1 MCGFLITCDNN
12 NQIDRFNRSFN
23 QIRSRGPDGS
33 RIEQHKNIL
42 KMGFH
47 RLSIIDDHE
56 RSMQPYFY
64 KNNILLYNGEF
75 YNYENIKKK
84 IQHNHKIEFHTK
96 SDTEVFLQ
104 NILINGI
111 KGYEDIIGMFAFS
124 IFDKSKNVIK
134 FGRDNFGIK
143 PLYYY
148 FDHKS
153 LIISSSLKSVNII
166 AQQKI
171 NNFNLINFNKY
182 GFTYGDETIYQNIN
196 ECRPGVE
203 YTIDLNMKT
212 LNTKSFFNLR
222 NIISNQKNN
231 YMNNDINFFR
241 ENIKLHLVSDV
252 KSCVLKSNGIDSNL
266 IAYYKNEIQKK
277 DEYIYFDKNK
287 INFKIKNSEQNFKS
301 VNLSEDEYQ
310 NYFQEYLDSLEYPTI
325 DGFNTYLITKISNQ
339 NKYKVCLSGL
349 GLDEIFDGYGIN
361 NKLRLAKIFNSFNI
375 FKKLP
380 YKPNNIKI
388 DKLMSCAN
396 CNDLLDYYLEVR
408 KISTQKN
415 LNKKFDTKEIENH
428 KSKLKTLILE
438 NLTITDIS
446 AYKKIDLIKLFEF
459 EFYLKNQLLKDSD
472 FFSMLNSVELRVPFI
487 EKRFIEN
494 ISNNNPK
501 NLGKRKFLFLNYKS
515 ILDNLNIEKQKE
527 GFVAHNFN
535 KLREINNF
543 ENIINIVNKKFN

>member
-12 NQIDRFNRSFN
+12 IQIDRFNRSFE
-23 QIRSRGPDGS
+23 QIRSRGPDCS
-33 RIEQHKNIL
+33 RITQHKNIL

-64 KNNILLYNGEF
+64 ENQILLYNGEF

-84 IQHNHKIEFHTK
+84 IQKNHKIEFHTK

-111 KGYEDIIGMFAFS
+111 EGYEDIIGMFAFA
-124 IFDKSKNVIK
+124 IFDKDKNVIK

-148 FDHKS
+148 FNHKS

-182 GFTYGDETIYQNIN
+182 GFTYGDETIYENIN

-203 YTIDLNMKT
+203 YTIDLNKKS
-212 LNTKSFFNLR
+212 LYSKSFFNLK

-231 YMNNDINFFR
+231 FRNNDVNYFK

-266 IAYYKNEIQKK
+266 IAYYKNEIEKK
-277 DEYIYFDKNK
+277 NEYIYFDKNS
-287 INFKIKNSEQNFKS
+287 INFRIQYSEQNFNS
-301 VNLSEDEYQ
+301 INLSEDEYQ

-361 NKLRLAKIFNSFNI
+361 KKIRLAKIFNSFNI
-375 FKKLP
+375 FKKLS
-380 YKPNNIKI
+380 YKSNNIKI
-388 DKLMSCAN
+388 DKLISCAS
-396 CNDLLDYYLEVR
+396 CSDILDYYLEVR
-408 KISTQKN
+408 KISTQIN
-415 LNKKFDTKEIENH
+415 LNKKFNIKEIENH
-428 KSKLKTLILE
+428 RSKLKTLISE
-438 NLTITDIS
+438 NLSITNIS
-446 AYKKIDLIKLFEF
+446 DYKKTDLIKLFEF

-487 EKRFIEN
+487 EKIFIKN
-494 ISNNNPK
+494 ISINNPK
-501 NLGKRKFLFLNYKS
+501 SINKRKFLFLNYKS

-527 GFVAHNFN
+527 GFIAHNFY
-535 KLREINNF
+535 KLKGIKSF

>member
-12 NQIDRFNRSFN
+12 IQIDRFNRSFE
-23 QIRSRGPDGS
+23 QIRSRGPDCS
-33 RIEQHKNIL
+33 RITQHKNIL

-64 KNNILLYNGEF
+64 ENQILLYNGEF

-84 IQHNHKIEFHTK
+84 IQKNHKIEFHTK

-111 KGYEDIIGMFAFS
+111 EGYEDIIGMFAFA
-124 IFDKSKNVIK
+124 IFDKDKNVIK

-148 FDHKS
+148 FNHKS

-182 GFTYGDETIYQNIN
+182 GFTYGDETIYENIN

-203 YTIDLNMKT
+203 YTIDLNKKS
-212 LNTKSFFNLR
+212 LYSKSFFNLK

-231 YMNNDINFFR
+231 FRNNDVNYFK

-266 IAYYKNEIQKK
+266 IAYYKNEIEKNN
-277 DEYIYFDKNK
+277 DYIYFDKNS
-287 INFKIKNSEQNFKS
+287 INFRIQYSEQNFNS
-301 VNLSEDEYQ
+301 INLSEDEYQ

-361 NKLRLAKIFNSFNI
+361 KKLRLAKIFNSFNI
-375 FKKLP
+375 FKKLS
-380 YKPNNIKI
+380 YKSNNIKI
-388 DKLMSCAN
+388 DKLISCAS
-396 CNDLLDYYLEVR
+396 CSDILDYYLEVR
-408 KISTQKN
+408 KISTQIN
-415 LNKKFDTKEIENH
+415 LNKKFNIKEIENH
-428 KSKLKTLILE
+428 RSKLKTLISE
-438 NLTITDIS
+438 NLSITNIS
-446 AYKKIDLIKLFEF
+446 AYKKTDLIKLFEF

-487 EKRFIEN
+487 EKIFIKN
-494 ISNNNPK
+494 ISINNPK
-501 NLGKRKFLFLNYKS
+501 SINKRKFLFLNYKS

-527 GFVAHNFN
+527 GFIAHNFY
-535 KLREINNF
+535 KLKGIKSF

>member
-12 NQIDRFNRSFN
+12 IQIDKFNKSFE
-23 QIRSRGPDGS
+23 QIRSRGPDES
-33 RIEQHKNIL
+33 RITQHKNIL

-56 RSMQPYFY
+56 RSMQPFFY
-64 KNNILLYNGEF
+64 KNKILLYNGEF
-75 YNYENIKKK
+75 YNYVHIKKK
-84 IQHNHKIEFHTK
+84 IQNNHKIEFHTN

-111 KGYEDIIGMFAFS
+111 EGYEDIIGMFAFA
-124 IFDKSKNVIK
+124 IFDKEKNEIK

-153 LIISSSLKSVNII
+153 LIISSSIKSVNII

-196 ECRPGVE
+196 ECKPGIE

-212 LNTKSFFNLR
+212 LRSKSFFNLK

-231 YMNNDINFFR
+231 FINNKVDYFK

-277 DEYIYFDKNK
+277 NEYIYFDKNN
-287 INFKIKNSEQNFKS
+287 INFKIQHSQQNFNS
-301 VNLSEDEYQ
+301 ISLSEDEYQ
-310 NYFQEYLDSLEYPTI
+310 NYFHEYLDSLEYPTI

-349 GLDEIFDGYGIN
+349 GLDEIFDGYGIS
-361 NKLRLAKIFNSFNI
+361 KKIRLAKILNSLKF
-375 FKKLP
+375 FKKFT

-388 DKLMSCAN
+388 DKLISCAN
-396 CNDLLDYYLEVR
+396 CSDILDYYLEIR

-415 LNKKFDTKEIENH
+415 LFKKFETKEIENH
-428 KSKLKTLILE
+428 RLKLKTLMLE
-438 NLTITDIS
+438 SLSITNIS
-446 AYKKIDLIKLFEF
+446 TYKKNDLIKLFEF

-472 FFSMLNSVELRVPFI
+472 FFSMLNSVELRVPFV
-487 EKRFIEN
+487 EKMFIEN
-494 ISNNNPK
+494 ISVDNPNNIN
-501 NLGKRKFLFLNYKS
+501 KRKYLFLNYKS
-515 ILDNLNIEKQKE
+515 ILNNLNIEKQKE
-527 GFVAHNFN
+527 GFIAHNFY
-535 KLREINNF
+535 KLKGIKNY
-543 ENIINIVNKKFN
+543 ENIINIVNKKFI

>member
-12 NQIDRFNRSFN
+12 IQIDRFNRSFE
-23 QIRSRGPDGS
+23 QIRPRGPDGS
-33 RIEQHKNIL
+33 RITQHKNNL

-64 KNNILLYNGEF
+64 ENQILLYNGEF
-75 YNYENIKKK
+75 YNYENIKKN
-84 IQHNHKIEFHTK
+84 IQNIHNVEFHTK

-104 NILINGI
+104 NILKNGI
-111 KGYEDIIGMFAFS
+111 KGYEDIIGMFAFA
-124 IFDKSKNVIK
+124 IFDKDKNVIK

-153 LIISSSLKSVNII
+153 LIISSSIKSVNII

-171 NNFNLINFNKY
+171 NKFNLINFNKY

-203 YTIDLNMKT
+203 YTIDLNMRT
-212 LNTKSFFNLR
+212 LYSKSFFNLK
-222 NIISNQKNN
+222 NIISNHKNN
-231 YMNNDINFFR
+231 FKNNDLDYLQ

-266 IAYYKNEIQKK
+266 IAYYKNEIEKK
-277 DEYIYFDKNK
+277 NEYIYFDKNN
-287 INFKIKNSEQNFKS
+287 INFKIQHSKQNFNS
-301 VNLSEDEYQ
+301 INLSEDEYQ

-361 NKLRLAKIFNSFNI
+361 KKLRLAKIFNSFNI
-375 FKKLP
+375 FKKLS
-380 YKPNNIKI
+380 YKSNNIKI
-388 DKLMSCAN
+388 DKLISCAN
-396 CNDLLDYYLEVR
+396 CSDLLDYYLEVR
-408 KISTQKN
+408 KISTQIN
-415 LNKKFDTKEIENH
+415 LNKKFDIKEIENH
-428 KSKLKTLILE
+428 KSKLRTLISE
-438 NLTITDIS
+438 NLSIS
-446 AYKKIDLIKLFEF
+446 NFTVYKKYDLIRLFEF

-487 EKRFIEN
+487 EKMFIKK
-494 ISNNNPK
+494 ILINNPK
-501 NLGKRKFLFLNYKS
+501 SISKRKFLFLNYKS
-515 ILDNLNIEKQKE
+515 ILNNLNIEKQKE
-527 GFVAHNFN
+527 GFIAHNFY
-535 KLREINNF
+535 KLKGIKSF

>member
-12 NQIDRFNRSFN
+12 IQIDRFNRSFE
-23 QIRSRGPDGS
+23 QIRSRGPDCS
-33 RIEQHKNIL
+33 RITQHKNIL

-64 KNNILLYNGEF
+64 ENQILLYNGEF

-84 IQHNHKIEFHTK
+84 IQKNHKIEFHTK

-111 KGYEDIIGMFAFS
+111 EGYEDIIGMFAFA
-124 IFDKSKNVIK
+124 IFDKDKNVIK

-148 FDHKS
+148 FNHKS

-182 GFTYGDETIYQNIN
+182 GFTYGDETIYENIN

-203 YTIDLNMKT
+203 YTIDLNKKS
-212 LNTKSFFNLR
+212 LYSKSFFNLK

-231 YMNNDINFFR
+231 FRNNDVNYFK

-266 IAYYKNEIQKK
+266 IAYYKNEIEKK
-277 DEYIYFDKNK
+277 NEYIYFDKNS
-287 INFKIKNSEQNFKS
+287 INFRIQYSEQNFNS
-301 VNLSEDEYQ
+301 INLSEDEYQ

-361 NKLRLAKIFNSFNI
+361 KKLRLAKIFNSFNI
-375 FKKLP
+375 FKKLS
-380 YKPNNIKI
+380 YKSNNIKI
-388 DKLMSCAN
+388 DKLISCAS
-396 CNDLLDYYLEVR
+396 CSDILDYYLEVR
-408 KISTQKN
+408 KISTQIN
-415 LNKKFDTKEIENH
+415 LNKKFNIKEIENH
-428 KSKLKTLILE
+428 RSKLKTLISE
-438 NLTITDIS
+438 NLSITNIS
-446 AYKKIDLIKLFEF
+446 AYKKTDLIKLFEF

-487 EKRFIEN
+487 EKIFIKN
-494 ISNNNPK
+494 ISINNPK
-501 NLGKRKFLFLNYKS
+501 SINKRKFLFLNYKS

-527 GFVAHNFN
+527 GFIAHNFY
-535 KLREINNF
+535 KLKGIKSF

>member
-12 NQIDRFNRSFN
+12 IQIDRFNRSFE

-33 RIEQHKNIL
+33 RITQHKNIL

-64 KNNILLYNGEF
+64 ENQILLYNGEF

-84 IQHNHKIEFHTK
+84 IQKNHKIEFHTK

-111 KGYEDIIGMFAFS
+111 EGYEDIIGMFAFE
-124 IFDKSKNVIK
+124 IFDKDKNVIK

-148 FDHKS
+148 FNHKS

-182 GFTYGDETIYQNIN
+182 GFTYGDETIYENIN

-203 YTIDLNMKT
+203 YTIDLNKKS
-212 LNTKSFFNLR
+212 LYSKSFFNLK

-231 YMNNDINFFR
+231 FRNNDVNYFK

-266 IAYYKNEIQKK
+266 IAYYKNEIEKK
-277 DEYIYFDKNK
+277 NEYIYFDKNK
-287 INFKIKNSEQNFKS
+287 INFKIQDSEQNFKS
-301 VNLSEDEYQ
+301 INLSEDEYQ
-310 NYFQEYLDSLEYPTI
+310 NYFQEYLNSLEYPTI
-325 DGFNTYLITKISNQ
+325 DGLNTYLITKISNQ

-361 NKLRLAKIFNSFNI
+361 KKLRFAKALNSFNI
-375 FKKLP
+375 FKKLS
-380 YKPNNIKI
+380 YKSNNIKI
-388 DKLMSCAN
+388 DKLISCAS
-396 CNDLLDYYLEVR
+396 CSDILDYYLEVR
-408 KISTQKN
+408 KISTQIN
-415 LNKKFDTKEIENH
+415 LNKKFNIKEIENH
-428 KSKLKTLILE
+428 RSKLKTLISE
-438 NLTITDIS
+438 NLSITNIS
-446 AYKKIDLIKLFEF
+446 AYKKTDLIKLFEF

-487 EKRFIEN
+487 EKIFIKN
-494 ISNNNPK
+494 ISINNPK
-501 NLGKRKFLFLNYKS
+501 SINKRKFLFLNYKS

-527 GFVAHNFN
+527 GFIAHNFY
-535 KLREINNF
+535 KLKGIKSF